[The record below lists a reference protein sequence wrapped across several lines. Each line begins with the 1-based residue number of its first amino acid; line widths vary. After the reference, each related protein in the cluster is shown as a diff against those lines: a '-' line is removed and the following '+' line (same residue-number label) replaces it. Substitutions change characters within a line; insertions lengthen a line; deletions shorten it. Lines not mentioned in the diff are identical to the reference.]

1 MEHPIHTDELG
12 AAADGTIHVPDVIP
26 VFPLANTVLLPGEV
40 LPLHIFEPRYRDM
53 VKDALAS
60 HRVIGMVQSLPTD
73 ADEDSGEAKVRDVGC
88 LGLIAQ
94 HQELPDGRY
103 LMWLLGVERFRI
115 DEELS
120 PATAYRQ
127 VRVHYTPAE
136 QSAQRLAGIQ
146 SLRQELRSLLPRLV
160 DLDSSTRAMLTRQM
174 SEVTDTQLVALACQI
189 LELGADRKQQ
199 VLEAP
204 GLTDRFLMIYED
216 VYRHFELN
224 PDDDDELGPA
234 MLN

>member
-1 MEHPIHTDELG
+1 MDHSIHTDEIG
-12 AAADGTIHVPDVIP
+12 ATESGTIHVPDVIP
-26 VFPLANTVLLPGEV
+26 VFPLESTVLLPGEV

-53 VKDALAS
+53 VRDALAG
-60 HRVIGMVQSLPTD
+60 HRVIGMVQSLPAKFGDDVGD
-73 ADEDSGEAKVRDVGC
+73 AKIRHVGC

-94 HQELPDGRY
+94 HQELQDGRF

-127 VRVHYTPAE
+127 VRVHYSPVE

-146 SLRQELRSLLPRLV
+146 PLRQELRTLLPRLV
-160 DLDSSTRAMLTRQM
+160 DVDNSTREMLVRQM

-199 VLEAP
+199 ILEAP
-204 GLTDRFLMIYED
+204 SLTDRFLMVYED
-216 VYRHFELN
+216 VYKHLELN
-224 PDDDDELGPA
+224 PDDDGELGPA